1 MTNTANGS
9 LRARRELTLAGAG
22 LILVAG
28 LIHLFWTPEHFEKAA
43 YLGVLLLADFAG
55 SLVAAYGIY
64 RGRRW
69 GWALGALVA
78 GGALVAYLLSC
89 TLGLPGVEEG
99 HLLEPW
105 GVLAKTVEALFLVV
119 CGFELTGFGRRA
131 LVGGLATVLVEA
143 ALAGAA
149 LILGGGEPTHHE
161 VVAPSQQHDS
171 KKHDSKQHAE

>member
-22 LILVAG
+22 LILLAG
-28 LIHLFWTPEHFEKAA
+28 LIHLFVTPEHFEKAA
-43 YLGVLLLADFAG
+43 YLGVLFLADFAG

-78 GGALVAYLLSC
+78 GGALVAYVLSC
-89 TLGLPGVEEG
+89 TVGLPGVEEG

-119 CGFELTGFGRRA
+119 CGFELAWFGRRA
-131 LVGGLATVLVEA
+131 LAGGSAAVLAA
-143 ALAGAA
+143 AVLAGAA
-149 LILGGGEPTHHE
+149 LIRIGDAPTHHE
-161 VVAPSQQHDS
+161 EAPPSQELGAEHD
-171 KKHDSKQHAE
+171 E